1 MLLFVDADVVVPDT
15 AVATVQACLK
25 DPALSAV
32 IGSYDRKPAAPN
44 FVSQFKNLAHRF
56 VHQQASEEGI
66 TFWGACGA
74 IRRTTFLA
82 LGGFDE
88 RFDVPSI
95 EDIELG
101 LRLSRSGGRIQLRKD
116 LEVTHLKRWT
126 LTSLVRTDVRQRAL
140 PWSALLLADG
150 HIPDHLNVSRRA
162 RLAVALMVVLLA
174 SLLAAPF
181 IPESALVGA
190 IAALVLLARR
200 LAAVA
205 YFASE
210 RGWWFALRAVPMQWL
225 YYAVLRRR
233 LCVGAPDRRL
243 EAAARRPSAGA
254 RLMHVNPVLIAGAGP
269 AGLTAALELARA
281 GVPVV
286 VHEAEYAV
294 GGIAR
299 TETYRGYR
307 FDIGGHRFYTKVAE
321 VERLW
326 HELLG
331 RRADPRAPAVAH
343 LLPGPLLRLPAAAAQ
358 RRAQPR
364 ADGKRA
370 HDVELP
376 ARAAPAGRSRRR
388 RSKTGWSTASA
399 SACTRRSSRPT
410 PRRCGAC
417 PAA

>member
-1 MLLFVDADVVVPDT
+1 MLLFVDADVVVPET

-25 DPALSAV
+25 DPGLSAV
-32 IGSYDRKPAAPN
+32 IGSYDRRPTAPN

-56 VHQQASEEGI
+56 VHQQASEDGM

-126 LTSLVRTDVRQRAL
+126 LTSLIRTDVRQRAL

-162 RLAVALMVVLLA
+162 RLAVALTAILLA

-181 IPESALVGA
+181 ITESALVA
-190 IAALVLLARR
+190 ASAALVLLAVDWR
-200 LAAVA
+200 LWA

-225 YYAVLRRR
+225 YY
-233 LCVGAPDRRL
+233 CTPAP
-243 EAAARRPSAGA
+243 
-254 RLMHVNPVLIAGAGP
+254 
-269 AGLTAALELARA
+269 
-281 GVPVV
+281 
-286 VHEAEYAV
+286 
-294 GGIAR
+294 
-299 TETYRGYR
+299 
-307 FDIGGHRFYTKVAE
+307 
-321 VERLW
+321 
-326 HELLG
+326 
-331 RRADPRAPAVAH
+331 
-343 LLPGPLLRLPAAAAQ
+343 LLPGC
-358 RRAQPR
+358 
-364 ADGKRA
+364 
-370 HDVELP
+370 
-376 ARAAPAGRSRRR
+376 S
-388 RSKTGWSTASA
+388 
-399 SACTRRSSRPT
+399 
-410 PRRCGAC
+410 
-417 PAA
+417 